1 MQDLAHISKAVIEAV
16 YKHWCKKREKAK
28 QPLLQRLWFEQPW
41 VRARDA
47 GKEALP
53 GVHKSNDSEL
63 PFMGQDAPRPPT
75 TRPRRMNA
83 EEALF
88 KLESIR
94 CGTPASE
101 PQIFCMQQQRVSHVL
116 CHTDR
121 QSSFLTTLRTS
132 VD

>member
-1 MQDLAHISKAVIEAV
+1 MQDLAHISKASIEAV

-53 GVHKSNDSEL
+53 GVHKSSDSDL

-83 EEALF
+83 EEALY

-94 CGTPASE
+94 LGTPPINSTISACGSK
-101 PQIFCMQQQRVSHVL
+101 PVSYIIVSH
-116 CHTDR
+116 R
-121 QSSFLTTLRTS
+121 
-132 VD
+132 